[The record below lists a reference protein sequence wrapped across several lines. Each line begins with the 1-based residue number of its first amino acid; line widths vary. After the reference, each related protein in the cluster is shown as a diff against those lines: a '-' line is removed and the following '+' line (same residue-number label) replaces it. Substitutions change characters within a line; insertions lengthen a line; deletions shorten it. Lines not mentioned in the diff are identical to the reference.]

1 MKKKLLILGILP
13 LLALSSCGR
22 GAKIEEAKAKEIASA
37 IHTYNTKAEGQE
49 DSPSGTDYKGF
60 DMVMSMEG
68 SSGTGENKK
77 SETLKYKLTVNQ
89 DDETRFEGKGT
100 DGDEK
105 IDFLLV
111 IAKPE
116 GKTDKVNYLKYY
128 DNEAKEFKELA
139 MPNGTTGNKEYNN
152 YSMQMLVPAFMLAK
166 FLDPQPLMQKEKENE
181 EHEIVI
187 NGDYLFDYDSLDEAK
202 DFEENWEFY
211 SKGDKNLTIVA
222 STKYKGQQ
230 TEFADETMLE
240 TSYEI
245 TYDKLIIKN
254 VKCTAKSD
262 LGNVVKMNLH
272 VNAKKDAFKIELPSG
287 WEDKILPSSST
298 PLNSSEEPSS
308 MA

>member
-1 MKKKLLILGILP
+1 MKKKLLVLGILP

-22 GAKIEEAKAKEIASA
+22 GAKIEETKAKEIASA
-37 IHTYNTKAEGQE
+37 IHTYNTKAEGQD
-49 DSPSGTDYKGF
+49 DSPSGQDFKGF

-68 SSGTGENKK
+68 SSGTGESKK

-111 IAKPE
+111 IAKE
-116 GKTDKVNYLKYY
+116 EETNNKFNYLKYY
-128 DNEAKEFKELA
+128 DNVTKEFNEFVI
-139 MPNGTTGNKEYNN
+139 PNGTTGNKEYNN

-181 EHEIVI
+181 EHQMVL
-187 NGDYLFDYDSLDEAK
+187 NNDYLFDYEDEDMAK
-202 DFEENWEFY
+202 DFEEKWEFY

-222 STKYKGQQ
+222 STEYKG
-230 TEFADETMLE
+230 TKKEFEDETMLQ

-245 TYDKLIIKN
+245 TYDKSIIKS

-262 LGNVVKMNLH
+262 LGNIVKMSLN
-272 VNAKKDAFKIELPSG
+272 VNAKKDAFKIALPSG
-287 WEDKILPSSST
+287 WKDKILPSSST
-298 PLNSSEEPSS
+298 PLASSEEPSS
-308 MA
+308 LA